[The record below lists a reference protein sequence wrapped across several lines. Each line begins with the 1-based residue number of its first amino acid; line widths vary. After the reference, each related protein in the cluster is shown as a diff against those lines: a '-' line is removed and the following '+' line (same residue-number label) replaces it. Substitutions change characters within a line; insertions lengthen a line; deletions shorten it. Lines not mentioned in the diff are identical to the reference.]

1 MSKKVFFSIYVDHCI
16 VCWIWSITYNMQY
29 FMWLKKHVPYE
40 LWCIAYNKSNY
51 YIHTKYKDKYVYFK
65 YVSQSI
71 TLYLQ
76 KIWKNMSTRTRIH
89 HMCVSE
95 IGLACLSL
103 AKYVNWVAFSW
114 ANSKLNWPGET
125 SCLFASK
132 LKTKYT
138 WNASRWSVWEQICVH
153 LISGWFMVSTKIWLA
168 NTICSMRRLGLRG
181 LEDTLLLA
189 PLCQV

>member
-1 MSKKVFFSIYVDHCI
+1 MAITQQWPHYHDGRHRDDLGTNAHRKYGSPWIHQTVSNIYVQKGIFSIYVDHCI
-16 VCWIWSITYNMQY
+16 VCWIWSITYHMQY

-125 SCLFASK
+125 SAFSLPS
-132 LKTKYT
+132 
-138 WNASRWSVWEQICVH
+138 
-153 LISGWFMVSTKIWLA
+153 
-168 NTICSMRRLGLRG
+168 
-181 LEDTLLLA
+181 
-189 PLCQV
+189 